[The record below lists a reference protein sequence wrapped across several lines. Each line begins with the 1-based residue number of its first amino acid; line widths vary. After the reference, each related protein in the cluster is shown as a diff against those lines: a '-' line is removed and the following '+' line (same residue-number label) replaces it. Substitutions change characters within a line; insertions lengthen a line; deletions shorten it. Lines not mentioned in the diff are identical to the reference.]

1 MKLNSNAV
9 FATIIVVVF
18 AFSAIGIIVGS
29 KEETVKHQQYLDFQ
43 LDSMKIVHDTL
54 NHFKYGKETNP

>member
-43 LDSMKIVHDTL
+43 LDSMKIVHDTS
-54 NHFKYGKETNP
+54 NHFKYEKATNP